1 MRRQIRDIELD
12 KKSRHEIRKRI
23 HKAKDRRTA
32 DRLRVILYKA
42 EGHTHEQIAHLLQMG
57 INQVTNI
64 LNQYVDDGLES
75 VLSKKSTEAPRP
87 D

>member
-12 KKSRHEIRKRI
+12 KKSRHELRKRI

-42 EGHTHEQIAHLLQMG
+42 DGYTHEQIAHLLQMS
-57 INQVTNI
+57 INQVTKT
-64 LNQYVDDGLES
+64 LNQYVDDGLEA
-75 VLSKKSTEAPRP
+75 VYPKKSTKAPHP

>member
-12 KKSRHEIRKRI
+12 KKSRHELRKMI

-42 EGHTHEQIAHLLQMG
+42 EGYTHEQIAHLLQMG
-57 INQVTNI
+57 INQVTKV
-64 LNQYVDDGLES
+64 LNQYLDDGLES
-75 VLSKKSTEAPRP
+75 VLAKKSTQAPHP